1 MAIFK
6 KTPKQAEENS
16 FAKINRV
23 KPLTNALLSTFFIIM
38 AICTVVPV
46 LLVVSISISSS
57 ESLAF
62 NGFAWIPFSRSAE
75 TAALNAGASEL
86 GAWVEGVLGSI
97 TFAAYEGLFK
107 TGSQL
112 IDCYKVTIVT
122 TAVHTV
128 LSVLTMA
135 AFAFVLAQQRFS
147 GKKFYSVYLLIPMLF
162 SGGMV
167 PSYIINVNYL
177 HLYDSFW
184 ILVLPGMVNTFNVI
198 VLRTFI
204 QSTIPIEMF
213 DAASIDG
220 ANEFRVFRSIVL
232 PLSKAGL
239 ATIALFVM
247 VGKWNEWFT
256 GMLYIE
262 NPKLVPVQT
271 MLTRIQQKLDFIKNN
286 SDYASTMEGQMMI
299 MNMPTEQTRMA
310 ILVLSTLPIIFAYP
324 FFQRFFIQ
332 GLTIGS
338 VKG

>member
-6 KTPKQAEENS
+6 KTPKQVDDNS

-23 KPLTNALLSTFFIIM
+23 KPLTNILLSLLFTLM
-38 AICTVVPV
+38 AIATVVPV
-46 LLVVSISISSS
+46 LLVVSISVSSS

-62 NGFAWIPFSRSAE
+62 NGFAWIPFSKSVH
-75 TAALNAGASEL
+75 TAALKAGSGELAAWFEAVRASINF
-86 GAWVEGVLGSI
+86 S
-97 TFAAYEGLFK
+97 AYEGLFK

-112 IDCYKVTIVT
+112 IDCYKVTIIT
-122 TAVHTV
+122 TAVHTA

-147 GKKFYSVYLLIPMLF
+147 GKKFYSIYLLIPMLF

-177 HLYDSFW
+177 GLYDSFW

-204 QSTIPIEMF
+204 QSTIPVEMF
-213 DAASIDG
+213 DAAAIDG

-271 MLTRIQQKLDFIKNN
+271 MLTRIQQQLDFIKNN
-286 SDYASTMEGQMMI
+286 SDYASTMEGQKMLMS
-299 MNMPTEQTRMA
+299 MPTEQTRMA

>member
-6 KTPKQAEENS
+6 KTPKTPDDNS

-23 KPLTNALLSTFFIIM
+23 KPLTNVLLSLFFTLM
-38 AICTVVPV
+38 AIATVLPV
-46 LLVVSISISSS
+46 LLVVSISISTS
-57 ESLAF
+57 ESLTF
-62 NGFAWIPFSRSAE
+62 NGFSFFPE
-75 TAALNAGASEL
+75 
-86 GAWVEGVLGSI
+86 SI
-97 TFAAYEGLFK
+97 TFIAYEGLFK

-112 IDCYKVTIVT
+112 LDCYKVTIAT
-122 TAVHTV
+122 TVVHTF

-135 AFAFVLAQQRFS
+135 AFAFVLAQQRFP
-147 GKKFYSVYLLIPMLF
+147 GKKFYSIYLLIPMLF

-184 ILVLPGMVNTFNVI
+184 ILVLPGLVNTFNVI

-204 QSTIPIEMF
+204 QSTIPVEMF
-213 DAASIDG
+213 DAAAIDG

-324 FFQRFFIQ
+324 FFQRYFIQ

>member
-6 KTPKQAEENS
+6 KKAPAEISS
-16 FAKINRV
+16 FVKINRV
-23 KPLTNALLSTFFIIM
+23 KPLTNALLSLFFILM
-38 AICTVVPV
+38 AVCTVLPV

-57 ESLAF
+57 ESLAY
-62 NGFAWIPFSRSAE
+62 NGFAFIPS
-75 TAALNAGASEL
+75 
-86 GAWVEGVLGSI
+86 SI
-97 TFAAYEGLFK
+97 TFTAYEGLFK

-112 IDCYKVTIVT
+112 LDCYKVTIVT
-122 TAVHTV
+122 TVLHTA
-128 LSVLTMA
+128 LSVFTMA
-135 AFAFVLAQQRFS
+135 AFAFVLAQQRFP
-147 GKKFYSVYLLIPMLF
+147 GKKFYSIYLLIPMLF

-177 HLYDSFW
+177 HLYDTFW

-204 QSTIPIEMF
+204 QSTIPVEMF

-256 GMLYIE
+256 GMLYID

-286 SDYASTMEGQMMI
+286 SDYASTPDGQRMLMS
-299 MNMPTEQTRMA
+299 MPTEQTRMA
-310 ILVLSTLPIIFAYP
+310 ILVVSTLPIIFAYP

-332 GLTIGS
+332 GLTVGS

>member
-1 MAIFK
+1 MAIFNKNK
-6 KTPKQAEENS
+6 KPAEDNS

-23 KPLTNALLSTFFIIM
+23 KPLTNVLLSLFFTIL
-38 AICTVVPV
+38 AIGTVLPV

-57 ESLAF
+57 ESLAY
-62 NGFAWIPFSRSAE
+62 NGFAFIPSSFTF
-75 TAALNAGASEL
+75 TAYQS
-86 GAWVEGVLGSI
+86 
-97 TFAAYEGLFK
+97 LFK

-112 IDCYKVTIVT
+112 LDCYKVTIVT

-128 LSVLTMA
+128 LSVFTMA
-135 AFAFVLAQQRFS
+135 AFAFVLAQQRFP
-147 GKKFYSVYLLIPMLF
+147 GKKFYSIYLLIPMLF

-177 HLYDSFW
+177 HLYDTFW
-184 ILVLPGMVNTFNVI
+184 ILVLPGLVNTFNVI

-213 DAASIDG
+213 DAAAIDG

-256 GMLYIE
+256 GMLYID

-286 SDYASTMEGQMMI
+286 SDYASTPDGQRLLMS
-299 MNMPTEQTRMA
+299 MPTEQTRMA
-310 ILVLSTLPIIFAYP
+310 ILVVSTLPIIFAYP

-332 GLTIGS
+332 GLTVGS

>member
-6 KTPKQAEENS
+6 KEPVDTNS

-23 KPLTNALLSTFFIIM
+23 KPLTNVLLSLFFTVM
-38 AICTVVPV
+38 GLCTVLPV

-57 ESLAF
+57 ESLAY
-62 NGFAWIPFSRSAE
+62 NGFAFIPSS
-75 TAALNAGASEL
+75 
-86 GAWVEGVLGSI
+86 V
-97 TFAAYEGLFK
+97 TFTAYESLFR

-112 IDCYKVTIVT
+112 LDCYKVTIVT

-128 LSVLTMA
+128 LSVFTMA
-135 AFAFVLAQQRFS
+135 AFAYVLAQQRFP
-147 GKKFYSVYLLIPMLF
+147 GKKFYSIYLLIPMLF

-184 ILVLPGMVNTFNVI
+184 ILVLPGIVNTFNVI

-204 QSTIPIEMF
+204 QSTIPVEMF
-213 DAASIDG
+213 DAAAIDG
-220 ANEFRVFRSIVL
+220 ASEFRVFRSIVL

-256 GMLYIE
+256 GMLYID

-286 SDYASTMEGQMMI
+286 SDYASTPDGQRMLMS
-299 MNMPTEQTRMA
+299 MPTEQTRMA
-310 ILVLSTLPIIFAYP
+310 ILVVSTLPIIFAYP

-332 GLTIGS
+332 GLTVGS

>member
-1 MAIFK
+1 MSIFK
-6 KTPKQAEENS
+6 KNPKHVEDNS

-23 KPLTNALLSTFFIIM
+23 KPLTNVLLSLFFTLM
-38 AICTVVPV
+38 AIATVVPV
-46 LLVVSISISSS
+46 LLVVSISVSSS

-62 NGFAWIPFSRSAE
+62 NGFAWIPFSKSVQ
-75 TAALNAGASEL
+75 TAALKAGASEL
-86 GAWVEGVLGSI
+86 SAWFQAVGASI
-97 TFAAYEGLFK
+97 NFSAYEGLFK

-112 IDCYKVTIVT
+112 LDCYKVTIIT
-122 TAVHTV
+122 TAVHTG

-147 GKKFYSVYLLIPMLF
+147 AKKFYSIYLLIPMLF

-184 ILVLPGMVNTFNVI
+184 ILVLPGIVNTFNVI

-204 QSTIPIEMF
+204 QSTIPVEMF
-213 DAASIDG
+213 DAAAIDG
-220 ANEFRVFRSIVL
+220 ASEFRVVRSIVL

-256 GMLYIE
+256 GMLYID

-286 SDYASTMEGQMMI
+286 SDYASTPDGQRMLMS
-299 MNMPTEQTRMA
+299 MPTEQTRMA
-310 ILVLSTLPIIFAYP
+310 ILVVSTLPIIFAYP

>member
-6 KTPKQAEENS
+6 KKAPTEMNS
-16 FAKINRV
+16 FARINRV
-23 KPLTNALLSTFFIIM
+23 SPLTNILLSTFFVAM
-38 AICTVVPV
+38 AICTVLPV

-57 ESLAF
+57 ESLAY
-62 NGFAWIPFSRSAE
+62 NGFAFIPS
-75 TAALNAGASEL
+75 G
-86 GAWVEGVLGSI
+86 I
-97 TFAAYEGLFK
+97 TFTAYEGLFK

-112 IDCYKVTIVT
+112 LDCYKVTIVT
-122 TAVHTV
+122 TALHTF
-128 LSVLTMA
+128 LSVFTMA
-135 AFAFVLAQQRFS
+135 AFAFVLAQQRFP
-147 GKKFYSVYLLIPMLF
+147 GKKFYSILLLIPMLF

-167 PSYIINVNYL
+167 PSYIINVNVL

-184 ILVLPGMVNTFNVI
+184 ILVLPGLVNTFNVI

-204 QSTIPIEMF
+204 QSTIPVEMF
-213 DAASIDG
+213 DAAAIDG
-220 ANEFRVFRSIVL
+220 ASDFRVFTSIVL

-256 GMLYIE
+256 AMLYID

-286 SDYASTMEGQMMI
+286 SDYASTPDGQRLLMS
-299 MNMPTEQTRMA
+299 MPTEQTRMA
-310 ILVLSTLPIIFAYP
+310 ILVVSTLPIIFAYP

-332 GLTIGS
+332 GLTVGS